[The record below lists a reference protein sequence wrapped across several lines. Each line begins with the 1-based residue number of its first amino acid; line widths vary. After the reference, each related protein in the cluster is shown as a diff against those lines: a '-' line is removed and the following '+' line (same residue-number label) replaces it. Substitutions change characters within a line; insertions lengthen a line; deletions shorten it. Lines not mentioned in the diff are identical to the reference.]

1 MWSTLICILRAGIT
15 RLCLLWFPWATHS
28 CQGKHLALGNL
39 LDRRVV
45 LMWPLQ
51 HRLWQTAPL
60 ILNDGSILLKKDT
73 WAEWKGFMQHSKS
86 VNVSPRASEQY
97 LSVGHDAHTKFAAHH
112 LLKSHWPVLLEVR
125 RVTEL
130 QQHLTVA
137 PGHEALSPLLLLL
150 AMQRCPVCGWIFG
163 PDFLSSWAHSTCW
176 PGRKWLFL
184 PIHRLICCSLTA
196 ELVQRSQENSR
207 ASTGEVVRVHEGEH
221 LQLILVYKCFISIRA
236 KRKLIKTI
244 VDREGCTT

>member
-1 MWSTLICILRAGIT
+1 MS
-15 RLCLLWFPWATHS
+15 LWFPWAIHS
-28 CQGKHLALGNL
+28 CQGKHLTLGNL

-51 HRLWQTAPL
+51 HRLWQTAPV

-86 VNVSPRASEQY
+86 VNVSPIASEQY

-112 LLKSHWPVLLEVR
+112 LLKSQMTSTSWGAEGNR
-125 RVTEL
+125 AT
-130 QQHLTVA
+130 TA
-137 PGHEALSPLLLLL
+137 PGHEALSPLLLLP

-176 PGRKWLFL
+176 PGRKRLFL

-207 ASTGEVVRVHEGEH
+207 ASKGEVVRVREGEH

-236 KRKLIKTI
+236 K
-244 VDREGCTT
+244 GS